1 MTANCC
7 SHLFAAKRSVNLVE
21 FGSGGHMSLGSM
33 HHMNCRDNSQF
44 GLLREFSSSA
54 IQDISPH
61 SLQKGPSNHLSM
73 QAYWNEVG
81 EPSKMETSFLSPHT
95 SSDYSNN
102 SKTIFS
108 PGKQQ
113 WNTMPS
119 TDFNHAHSPNNGSD
133 CKESPQTEKPCT
145 TCTNSSVL
153 TQAQILIN
161 GYARRSQISVNQRQ
175 EIMESSELRNS
186 SLGGQVCDG
195 PFDPLRLENTYH
207 LPTTTTTYNQDTQ
220 CNGRESK
227 ESAHFRSPNYG
238 DSTPLW
244 PMSELNKLASSQAA
258 MHGNI
263 THRRTNGYTG
273 YCCSPVSEALGR
285 SSWKTPGS
293 GQIQLW
299 QFLLE
304 LLSDHQNIACI
315 TWEGTNGEFK
325 LVDPDEVARR
335 WGERKAKPNMN
346 YDKLSRALRYYY
358 DKNIMTKVHG
368 KRYAY
373 KFDFMGL
380 AQAVHSSNSNSL
392 CADPDSNLPIDY
404 RATRM
409 NFSPPGSPLVR
420 KGDTI
425 KFTSPVKGLSEPA
438 NRLHYA
444 FNPAYSTANYRRLH
458 SSSSSNSP
466 EPVYTARE
474 VNPCLEVD
482 LVANDNTISHHSDI
496 HASSPAPLPFGRP
509 HSPNPQCFVNGGQD
523 DPYQK
528 VLPNTLTST
537 KQCCPIY
544 STLFHSGVANH
555 PELHMSQTTNAK
567 PEEVT
572 EIQRSFEQ
580 HNTDHVHSLHD
591 DEKRRRP
598 EQNPKIPI
606 VQSANNLSTSHYPAL
621 TNSSFSR
628 PQWTTEKLPYL
639 INSPDALPSWS
650 TPTHRLTLSENP
662 FHSDLQ
668 ENPFW
673 RHTSSIH
680 NISLP

>member
-1 MTANCC
+1 
-7 SHLFAAKRSVNLVE
+7 
-21 FGSGGHMSLGSM
+21 M
-33 HHMNCRDNSQF
+33 HHMTCRDNSQF
-44 GLLREFSSSA
+44 GLLKEFSSA
-54 IQDISPH
+54 AFQDTSPH
-61 SLQKGPSNHLSM
+61 SLQKGPSSHLSM
-73 QAYWNEVG
+73 QAYWNEVR
-81 EPSKMETSFLSPHT
+81 ETSKMETSFLSPHT
-95 SSDYSNN
+95 SGDYSNK
-102 SKTIFS
+102 SKIIFS

-119 TDFNHAHSPNNGSD
+119 TDFNHAPSPNNGSD
-133 CKESPQTEKPCT
+133 CKESTQTEKPCA
-145 TCTNSSVL
+145 TCTNSSAL
-153 TQAQILIN
+153 THAQILIN
-161 GYARRSQISVNQRQ
+161 GYTRRSQISVDQRQ
-175 EIMESSELRNS
+175 ESVESSELRNS
-186 SLGGQVCDG
+186 SLGGQVRDG
-195 PFDPLRLENTYH
+195 PFDPLRSENTYH

-227 ESAHFRSPNYG
+227 ESAPFRLSTYG

-258 MHGNI
+258 MHGHINQ
-263 THRRTNGYTG
+263 RRTNGYTG

-285 SSWKTPGS
+285 SNWKTPGS

-373 KFDFMGL
+373 KFDFIGL
-380 AQAVHSSNSNSL
+380 AQAVHSSHSNSL

-409 NFSPPGSPLVR
+409 NFSPPGSPLLR
-420 KGDTI
+420 EGDTV
-425 KFTSPVKGLSEPA
+425 KFTPPVNCLSEQA
-438 NRLHYA
+438 NRLHFA

-466 EPVYTARE
+466 EPVYTTRE
-474 VNPCLEVD
+474 VNPRLET
-482 LVANDNTISHHSDI
+482 NTNTVSHSSFI
-496 HASSPAPLPFGRP
+496 HASSPASLSFGRP
-509 HSPNPQCFVNGGQD
+509 NSPNSQCFVNGGQD

-537 KQCCPIY
+537 EQCCPIY
-544 STLFHSGVANH
+544 STLFHAGVASH

-567 PEEVT
+567 LEEMV
-572 EIQRSFEQ
+572 EFRRSFEQ
-580 HNTDHVHSLHD
+580 HNTDNVHSLHD
-591 DEKRRRP
+591 DEKRCRH
-598 EQNPKIPI
+598 EQNPKAHT
-606 VQSANNLSTSHYPAL
+606 VQSANNLSTSHCPASI
-621 TNSSFSR
+621 NSSFSR
-628 PQWTTEKLPYL
+628 PRWTAEKSPYL

-650 TPTHRLTLSENP
+650 TPTHRLTLSDNP

-668 ENPFW
+668 ENQIW

-680 NISLP
+680 NIALP